1 MPLLRQ
7 DLIYLW
13 MILMS
18 GSLKPFFDF
27 RNALVHRYRV
37 LDDKI
42 LLDNCKAGYR
52 NFFLFI
58 ETVEKYLKEIK

>member
-1 MPLLRQ
+1 
-7 DLIYLW
+7 
-13 MILMS
+13 MS